1 MMTHAALLIGLV
13 RRAPEF
19 LAVAG
24 FLGCVLTLADPA
36 EAARILHLVF
46 HCSVTSIS

>member
-19 LAVAG
+19 LAAIG
-24 FLGCVLTLADPA
+24 AFLSVLTLAQAA

-46 HCSVTSIS
+46 HR